1 LGWQKKH
8 FIKCQNG
15 SRTCRRRNLIYSRE
29 IKSIEGNYFS
39 TLLCSLTQISSNHY
53 GLDCSVEKPCFHWWT
68 MPGLLRLA
76 FHYLLLDGNVAVISI
91 VIGCDYAWRVSFA
104 RVFSL
109 WIYFCFFY
117 WLPDC
122 SLWQLAAQILLFGHN
137 VSHLWL
143 FDSLFFFLIF
153 LFVK

>member
-1 LGWQKKH
+1 MEAGHAEEEIW
-8 FIKCQNG
+8 FILERSSPLKGIISLPFCA
-15 SRTCRRRNLIYSRE
+15 
-29 IKSIEGNYFS
+29 
-39 TLLCSLTQISSNHY
+39 LTQISSNHY